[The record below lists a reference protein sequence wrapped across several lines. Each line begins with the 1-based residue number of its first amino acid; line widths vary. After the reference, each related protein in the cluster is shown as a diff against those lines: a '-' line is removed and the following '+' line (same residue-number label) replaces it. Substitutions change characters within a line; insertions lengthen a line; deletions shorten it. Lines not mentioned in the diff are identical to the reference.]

1 MTVIL
6 TMIVILMVQCMCTSP
21 YTCTSA
27 RVFCEL
33 EVHDCTFEVIPSN
46 LPIKSSI
53 QPGTLQYM

>member
-6 TMIVILMVQCMCTSP
+6 MMIVILMVQCMCTSP
-21 YTCTSA
+21 YTSA

-33 EVHDCTFEVIPSN
+33 EVHDCTLEVIPSN

-53 QPGTLQYM
+53 EPGTLQYM